1 MPHTKCIFEALN
13 ILMRKVLSILII
25 MVLPLAAMAQTKT
38 ITIHWED
45 SGLNQ
50 ANIYQQNS
58 TDDSEDSAR
67 DLLKLELE
75 HGAPL
80 YTTQW
85 EDSNF
90 ADKNSLRVT
99 NVRYGSLSSAELN
112 KIDKDLVPDTLT
124 YAITTTKAR
133 DILYTVF
140 TISPVVRRN
149 GVYQKVITFNIDY
162 TYGPQSRN
170 APPTLTNSVL
180 ATGQWFKF
188 KVEQTGIHKI
198 DRSFLRSLGMN
209 TDGINPRNLKIY
221 GNGGQTLPLLNAR
234 NTFFDL
240 PENSIQVIGEEDGSF
255 DGNDFILFYGTSTK
269 GFVQEND
276 SNLNPYS
283 DESYYYVTVEGG
295 PGKRVA
301 TMVEPSGTVDH
312 TISEFHDYQ
321 FHEKD
326 EESPTKM
333 GRSWYGNRFDINKEQ
348 NYEFSFPN
356 IVSGQPMKVVIKTG
370 AASESQTSMAI
381 SINGTG
387 LNPLLYSALTPGL
400 LLRTNQFIGVV
411 TSGSETVAVNLVYNN
426 SGNPSSV
433 AYLDYVS
440 IEALR
445 QLTGVN
451 GQLRFRNKNAAN
463 LTGVAEFQIGNA
475 AQFSQVWDVTDPF
488 FVTSKKNEESAS
500 SISFKQNLGM
510 VREYVAVN
518 PNDYFIPVKIPNSSV
533 ANQDLKGS
541 IFKDESGEFKDVD
554 YIIITAPFLIQ
565 PALRLASF
573 HKNQRGL
580 NVKVVTTDKIY
591 EEFSSGKQ
599 DIGAIR
605 NFLRYV
611 YYNASDPSKR
621 IKYVGIMGD
630 TSIDYKNRLANNNN
644 IVPTFNTVLGTSEVS
659 SFMSDDY
666 FGSLDEPEGTIGGNS
681 YDENGEKLRDID
693 KLDVAIGRIVV
704 DNVSLANAMVDKIV
718 NYSSKSSFG
727 NWRTNFVLISDDIN
741 KNTSEEILQ
750 ISLDELGDKI
760 SEKKPFINV
769 KKIHTDAY
777 QQQTSAGGDRYPDV
791 NEAFKKAIDVGAIVM
806 NYFGHGGEDGLA
818 HEAIYTKE
826 MAQEFK
832 NKDNLICFV
841 TVTCEFTKFDNPLR
855 ITAGELTYQNKEGGA
870 ISMIT
875 STRSVV
881 IGSGIAFNKE
891 LAKPMFGFDMEVPE
905 VPAEAVRLTKNVLT
919 NATRR
924 VMFFIGDP
932 AMPLAFP
939 KKDILIT
946 KLNGVP
952 VGQSTDVLK
961 ALSKVK
967 LEGEVINEFGQV
979 ATNFSGTLEA
989 RVYDKNIMRRT
1000 LDNNHNNVFMDFITL
1015 GEGMFNGRASI
1026 TNGRFNFEF
1035 VVPRDIQIPVGKGR
1049 ISLYAK
1055 QNNQLE
1061 DRTGVNLDIDVG
1073 GLNENA
1079 PIDNEGPLIKL
1090 YMNDE
1095 SFISGGITNDSPI
1108 FIAKLE
1114 DENGINTTS
1123 GIGHDIVAILDG
1135 DEANPFVLNEFYQ
1148 TNVDDFTKGA
1158 TQYKFSELSDG
1169 LHTLTLKAWDVYNNS
1184 STAEIQ
1190 FIVAGDDKLEIT
1202 RVLNYPNPFVS
1213 YTEFWFNHNRPFEP
1227 LDVQVQVFTVAG
1239 KIVWTKN
1246 ETISTDGFLSR
1257 DVVWDGR
1264 DDFGDRI
1271 GKGVYVYKI
1280 TVKSTLTNQR
1290 VEKFEKLVIL

>member
-1 MPHTKCIFEALN
+1 
-13 ILMRKVLSILII
+13 MRKVLSILIFL
-25 MVLPLAAMAQTKT
+25 VLPLAMKAQTKT
-38 ITIHWED
+38 ITIYWED
-45 SGLNQ
+45 SGQKQSSN
-50 ANIYQQNS
+50 YQQKS
-58 TDDSEDSAR
+58 RGYSEEISG
-67 DLLKLELE
+67 DLLRLDLS
-75 HGAPL
+75 HGAPI

-90 ADKNSLRVT
+90 ADKNSARVF
-99 NVRYGSLSSAELN
+99 NVKYGSLSSAELN
-112 KIDKDLVPDTLT
+112 KINKELVPAKLS
-124 YAITTTKAR
+124 YSIATTRAR
-133 DILYTVF
+133 DILYTIF
-140 TISPVVRRN
+140 TISPVVRSN
-149 GVYQKVITFNIDY
+149 GVYQKVLSFSVDY

-170 APPTLTNSVL
+170 VPPTITNSVL

-188 KVEQTGIHKI
+188 KVEQSGIHKI

-255 DGNDFILFYGTSTK
+255 DANDYILFYGTSTK
-269 GFVQEND
+269 GYVPDND

-283 DESYYYVTVEGG
+283 DESYYYVTADGSS
-295 PGKRVA
+295 GKRVSA
-301 TMVEPSGTVDH
+301 MVEPTGTVEH
-312 TISEFHDYQ
+312 IISQFNDYQ

-333 GRSWYGNRFDINKEQ
+333 GRRWYGDRFDINKEQ
-348 NYEFSFPN
+348 HYEFSFPN
-356 IVSGQPMKVVIKTG
+356 IVSGQPMKVVVKAG
-370 AASESQTSMAI
+370 AASESQTSMAMT
-381 SINGTG
+381 INGTG
-387 LNPLLYSALTPGL
+387 LNPLSFPS
-400 LLRTNQFIGVV
+400 LRTGVLLNTTEFIGEVP
-411 TSGSETVAVNLVYNN
+411 SGGETVSVDLVYNN

-440 IEALR
+440 VEAIR
-445 QLTGVN
+445 QLRGVN
-451 GQLRFRNKNAAN
+451 GQLAFRYKKAAS
-463 LTGVAEFQIGNA
+463 LTGVGEYQIDNA
-475 AQFSQVWDVTDPF
+475 SQFSQVWDVTDPY
-488 FVTSKKNEESAS
+488 FVTSKQNGEGAS
-500 SISFKQNLGM
+500 SVSFKQNLGK
-510 VREYVAVN
+510 VREFVAIN
-518 PNDYFIPVKIPNSSV
+518 PNDYFTPVKIPNSSV

-541 IFKDESGEFKDVD
+541 IFKDESGNFKDVD

-605 NFLRYV
+605 NFIRYV

-621 IKYVGIMGD
+621 IKYLGILGD
-630 TSIDYKNRLANNNN
+630 TSIDYKNRLPNNNN
-644 IVPTFNTVLGTSEVS
+644 IVPTFHTVLGTSDTH
-659 SFMSDDY
+659 SFMSDDF
-666 FGSLDEPEGTIGGNS
+666 FGNMDESEGTIGKGS
-681 YDENGEKLRDID
+681 YDENGNLLNYDID
-693 KLDVAIGRIVV
+693 KLDIAVGRMLV
-704 DNVSLANAMVDKIV
+704 DDVSLANAMVEKIIH
-718 NYSSKSSFG
+718 YSSKSSYG

-741 KNTSEEILQ
+741 KGSNEWTLQ
-750 ISLDELGDKI
+750 QSLDDLGDEI

-777 QQQTSAGGDRYPDV
+777 QQQTSAGGNRYPDV
-791 NEAFKKAIDVGAIVM
+791 NEAIKNAIDVGAIVM

-818 HEAIYTKE
+818 HEVIYTKE

-832 NKDNLICFV
+832 NKDNLPCFV

-870 ISMIT
+870 ISLVT
-875 STRSVV
+875 TTRAVFINV
-881 IGSGIAFNKE
+881 GIEFNKK
-891 LAKPMFGFDMEVPE
+891 LAKPMFGYDMEVPE
-905 VPAEAVRLTKNVLT
+905 VPAEALRLTKNSIST
-919 NATRR
+919 ETRR
-924 VMFFIGDP
+924 VVFYIGDP

-939 KKDILIT
+939 KKDIRIT

-952 VGQSTDVLK
+952 VEQATDALK
-961 ALSKVK
+961 ALSKVR

-979 ATNFSGTLEA
+979 ATNYSGTLEA
-989 RVYDKNIMRRT
+989 RVYDKNVMRRT
-1000 LDNNHNNVFMDFITL
+1000 LDNNNNNYIMDFITL

-1049 ISLYAK
+1049 VSLYAK

-1061 DRTGVNLDIDVG
+1061 DRTGVNLDIEIG

-1079 PIDNEGPLIKL
+1079 PIDNEGPLIRL

-1095 SFISGGITNDSPI
+1095 SFVSGGITNDAPVL
-1108 FIAKLE
+1108 IAKLE

-1123 GIGHDIVAILDG
+1123 GIGHDIIAILDG
-1135 DEANPFVLNEFYQ
+1135 DESNPFVLNEFYQ

-1246 ETISTDGFLSR
+1246 ETINTDGFLSR
-1257 DVVWDGR
+1257 DVIWDGR

>member
-1 MPHTKCIFEALN
+1 
-13 ILMRKVLSILII
+13 MRKVLSILIFL
-25 MVLPLAAMAQTKT
+25 VLPMVIGAQTKT
-38 ITIHWED
+38 ITIYWAD
-45 SGLNQ
+45 SGKSQ
-50 ANIYQQNS
+50 SNIYQEKS
-58 TDDSEDSAR
+58 DIDWDETPGDVLR
-67 DLLKLELE
+67 LELDD
-75 HGAPL
+75 GVPK

-90 ADKNSLRVT
+90 ADKNSVQVS
-99 NVRYGSLSSAELN
+99 NVRYGSLSASELN
-112 KIDKDLVPDTLT
+112 RIDKELIPEKLS
-124 YAITTTKAR
+124 YAIASTTAR

-140 TISPVVRRN
+140 TISPIIKVN
-149 GVYQKVITFNIDY
+149 GVYQKVISFTVDY
-162 TYGPQSRN
+162 SYGAQRRN
-170 APPTLTNSVL
+170 PPPSITNSVL
-180 ATGQWFKF
+180 ASGKWFKF
-188 KVEQTGIHKI
+188 KVEKSGIQKI
-198 DRSFLRSLGMN
+198 NKSFLKSLGMN
-209 TDGINPRNLKIY
+209 TDAINPRNLKIY

-234 NTFFDL
+234 NNIFDL

-255 DGNDFILFYGTSTK
+255 DANDYILFYGTSTQ
-269 GFVQEND
+269 GYVPDND

-283 DESYYYVTVEGG
+283 DESYYYVTADGG
-295 PGKRVA
+295 PGKRV
-301 TMVEPSGTVDH
+301 TEMVEPSGTVEH
-312 TISEFHDYQ
+312 IISQFDDYQ

-333 GRSWYGNRFDINKEQ
+333 GRTWYGDRFDINKEQ
-348 NYEFSFPN
+348 HYEFPFPN
-356 IVSGQPMKVVIKTG
+356 IVSGQPMKVVIKAG

-381 SINGTG
+381 TINGTG
-387 LNPLLYSALTPGL
+387 LNPLVFSPLIQGV
-400 LLRTNQFIGVV
+400 LLRTAKFVGEIPA
-411 TSGSETVAVNLVYNN
+411 GSETVKVDFVYNN

-433 AYLDYVS
+433 GYLDYVS
-440 IEALR
+440 IEAVR
-445 QLTGVN
+445 QLAGVN
-451 GQLRFRNKNAAN
+451 GQLPFRYKKAAN
-463 LTGVAEFQIGNA
+463 LTGVGEYQISNA
-475 AQFSQVWDVTDPF
+475 SQFSQVWDVTDPYF
-488 FVTSKKNEESAS
+488 ITAKKNAEGAS
-500 SISFKQNLGM
+500 SLSFKQNMGK

-518 PNDYFIPVKIPNSSV
+518 PNDYFTPVKITNSAV
-533 ANQDLKGS
+533 FNQDLKGS
-541 IFKDESGEFKDVD
+541 IFRDESGNFKDVD

-573 HKNQRGL
+573 HKNQSGL

-605 NFLRYV
+605 NFIRYV

-621 IKYVGIMGD
+621 IKYVGIVGD
-630 TSIDYKNRLANNNN
+630 TSVDYKNRLPNNNN
-644 IVPTFNTVLGTSEVS
+644 IVPTFHTVDGLNEAS
-659 SFMSDDY
+659 SFMSDDF
-666 FGSLDEPEGTIGGNS
+666 FGNMDDSEGTIGGTS
-681 YDENGEKLRDID
+681 YDEDGNKLNDTD
-693 KLDVAIGRIVV
+693 KLDIAMGRMVV
-704 DNVSLANAMVDKIV
+704 DNVSLANAMVDKII
-718 NYSSKSSFG
+718 NYASKDSYG
-727 NWRTNFVLISDDIN
+727 NWRTNFVLVSDDVD
-741 KNTSEEILQ
+741 KASERDLQ
-750 ISLDELGDKI
+750 ESLDALGDKI

-769 KKIHTDAY
+769 KKIHTDSY
-777 QQQTSAGGDRYPDV
+777 QQQTSAGGNRYPDV
-791 NEAFKKAIDVGAIVM
+791 NEAIKNAVDVGAIVF

-832 NKDNLICFV
+832 NKDNLPCFV

-870 ISMIT
+870 ISLIT
-875 STRSVV
+875 STRAVYISV
-881 IGSGIAFNKE
+881 GIEFNKK
-891 LAKPMFGFDMEVPE
+891 LAIPMFGFDMEVPK
-905 VPAEAVRLTKNVLT
+905 VPAEALRLTKNDIS
-919 NATRR
+919 NSNRR
-924 VMFFIGDP
+924 AMFFIGDP
-932 AMPLAFP
+932 ALPLAFP
-939 KKDILIT
+939 KKDIRIT
-946 KLNGVP
+946 KLNGQP

-967 LEGEVINEFGQV
+967 MEGEVINENGQL
-979 ATNFSGTLEA
+979 ASDYSGTLEA
-989 RVYDKNIMRRT
+989 RVYDKNVMRRT
-1000 LDNNHNNVFMDFITL
+1000 LDNDHNNVFMDFVTL
-1015 GEGMFNGRASI
+1015 GETMYNGRASI
-1026 TNGRFNFEF
+1026 SNGRFKFEF

-1049 ISLYAK
+1049 VSLYAK
-1055 QNNQLE
+1055 RNNQLE
-1061 DRTGVNLDIDVG
+1061 DRTGVNLDIDIG

-1079 PIDNEGPLIKL
+1079 PVDNEGPTIRL

-1135 DEANPFVLNEFYQ
+1135 DESNPFILNEFYQ
-1148 TNVDDFTKGA
+1148 TNVDDYTKGS
-1158 TQYKFSELSDG
+1158 TQYKFSDLADG
-1169 LHTLTLKAWDVYNNS
+1169 LHTISLKAWDVYNNS
-1184 STAEIQ
+1184 ATAEIQ

-1202 RVLNYPNPFVS
+1202 RVLNYPNPFVN

-1246 ETISTDGFLSR
+1246 QTINTDGFLSR
-1257 DVVWDGR
+1257 DIVWDGR